1 MEKVWNSHLHA
12 NGDINGRG
20 WHFKNV
26 NARHC
31 LLKPKQCQMGQQ
43 VRPIPLGSSQP
54 SSGQV
59 GQKLDQLGWALQ
71 PSGRGQIVCNYLQSV
86 RIHQGNNCTTPSIH
100 PSIHPSPPLP
110 LCLIGLCVW
119 LAISKNKTKF
129 SIIQKS
135 ISCVYWSVC
144 LPLDCGFR
152 LFHLL
157 SLIPQ
162 TSFAWSS
169 RLDASRMEWSGAA
182 WIAATDVRVAVASS
196 SGFNLERW
204 ALNAAPKAQV
214 ARSRSKYKKWVEWVM
229 PCDSQNEGKHTE
241 LEHCWRAKK
250 GVKFKL
256 NISKN

>member
-1 MEKVWNSHLHA
+1 MGVAGISRMSMLDTVCWSQNNAKWA
-12 NGDINGRG
+12 N
-20 WHFKNV
+20 K
-26 NARHC
+26 
-31 LLKPKQCQMGQQ
+31 
-43 VRPIPLGSSQP
+43 
-54 SSGQV
+54 SGQFHSAQVNRQADKLAKNLTNLDGRYSPV
-59 GQKLDQLGWALQ
+59 GGAKSSVTTCSQFESIKVTTAL
-71 PSGRGQIVCNYLQSV
+71 PHPCIHLSISSSHSV
-86 RIHQGNNCTTPSIH
+86 W
-100 PSIHPSPPLP
+100 LV
-110 LCLIGLCVW
+110 CVW